1 MNDFS
6 EKNMDSVTSCNWF
19 KGSDIRWHPTLVL
32 MKFRCEP
39 RAAYKFTANAHG
51 SWEAHGDM
59 FTAKSWKV
67 EVKPQKSQAN
77 RKPFPKKNMTISH
90 PMTIRWHPAMTLVS
104 SDEILKPRA
113 TAASNSL
120 QFWDAIDAYLR
131 HMAEVF
137 SRVTSAWNYFI
148 NTCNDFVRLD
158 ACDASLQM
166 HVNEAWN
173 LYHCSAWKH
182 DKTHDFSCCIRQCN
196 YASLILG
203 EMSFFSVMFASMLE
217 ASESSEDVHA
227 RLQPAE
233 TWLVTVSPR
242 RLPFDGRKQLKRS
255 QPEGSQGSRRLL
267 WRFTWKSSRRF
278 SWRFFLKVKMFQ
290 SFELVPQT
298 KFRSSTCRM
307 SDACPTRRFSLRHT
321 QKRWKSEKTW
331 SNIIHL
337 ATHHADIVD
346 LKVGVTVAKDFE
358 NPTWVC
364 TKGNQ
369 MARLLKTQRR
379 NLRLPFS

>member
-1 MNDFS
+1 
-6 EKNMDSVTSCNWF
+6 
-19 KGSDIRWHPTLVL
+19 
-32 MKFRCEP
+32 
-39 RAAYKFTANAHG
+39 
-51 SWEAHGDM
+51 
-59 FTAKSWKV
+59 
-67 EVKPQKSQAN
+67 
-77 RKPFPKKNMTISH
+77 MTISH

-104 SDEILKPRA
+104 YDEILKPRA

-137 SRVTSAWNYFI
+137 SRVTSAWNFLI

-298 KFRSSTCRM
+298 CFALRPVECRM
-307 SDACPTRRFSLRHT
+307 SAQLGASA
-321 QKRWKSEKTW
+321 WG
-331 SNIIHL
+331 I
-337 ATHHADIVD
+337 
-346 LKVGVTVAKDFE
+346 
-358 NPTWVC
+358 
-364 TKGNQ
+364 
-369 MARLLKTQRR
+369 RR
-379 NLRLPFS
+379 NGENRKKREATSYV

>member
-1 MNDFS
+1 MGGSRWHVYCKKLKGRSQTAKITGKS
-6 EKNMDSVTSCNWF
+6 ETISQKKTWRSA
-19 KGSDIRWHPTLVL
+19 IRWL
-32 MKFRCEP
+32 
-39 RAAYKFTANAHG
+39 
-51 SWEAHGDM
+51 SDDI
-59 FTAKSWKV
+59 
-67 EVKPQKSQAN
+67 PQWLWCHMMRFWS
-77 RKPFPKKNMTISH
+77 
-90 PMTIRWHPAMTLVS
+90 
-104 SDEILKPRA
+104 EPRA

-137 SRVTSAWNYFI
+137 SRVTSAWNFLI

-158 ACDASLQM
+158 ACDASLQTR
-166 HVNEAWN
+166 VNEAWN

-217 ASESSEDVHA
+217 TFNGRALGWNPEASESSEDGHA

-255 QPEGSQGSRRLL
+255 QPEGSQVSRRLL

-298 KFRSSTCRM
+298 CFALRPVECRM
-307 SDACPTRRFSLRHT
+307 SAQLGASA
-321 QKRWKSEKTW
+321 W
-331 SNIIHL
+331 
-337 ATHHADIVD
+337 DI
-346 LKVGVTVAKDFE
+346 
-358 NPTWVC
+358 
-364 TKGNQ
+364 
-369 MARLLKTQRR
+369 RR
-379 NLRLPFS
+379 NGENRKKREATSYI